1 MGRLEREE
9 KERIKKNKNVEVK
22 ENERDFLRMVPE
34 MSVRKRD
41 TGDDSVGAS
50 RR

>member
-9 KERIKKNKNVEVK
+9 KGRIKKNKNGEVK

-34 MSVRKRD
+34 MPVRKRD
-41 TGDDSVGAS
+41 TGGDSVGAS
-50 RR
+50 K